1 MIILMK
7 IIQNIKLINQ
17 QFSYTNRGA
26 VTVFFSVVNKRWKR
40 LKHRRNTSGA
50 SIYFLSVRL
59 VSVLLDCTT
68 CFPLLLGCTSCTSPY
83 LLNVRPV
90 FSPYFLRLR
99 LVSPLTSWVYVLCLP
114 LLLEFM
120 SCLFLLIEWTSCVSP
135 YFLSHV
141 SCVSSYFLSVRLVSS
156 PTSWVYVLC
165 LPLNLECTS
174 CVSP

>member
-1 MIILMK
+1 MFWIEEDSVH
-7 IIQNIKLINQ
+7 
-17 QFSYTNRGA
+17 FSPKA
-26 VTVFFSVVNKRWKR
+26 LESNKFW
-40 LKHRRNTSGA
+40 LCWSSSSG
-50 SIYFLSVRL
+50 SVRL
-59 VSVLLDCTT
+59 VSVLLDCTS

-141 SCVSSYFLSVRLVSS
+141 SCVSSYFLSVRLVSP

-165 LPLNLECTS
+165 LPLLLECTS